1 MKTKDSKGSTVFIGD
16 KIKVLEIDRRIT
28 QYLPDD
34 EKEELESFIGNE
46 FVVEKI
52 NSDGSMLVTKKWS
65 APELGEVMGHEL
77 AIFPEGAL
85 MVGDRRKE

>member
-1 MKTKDSKGSTVFIGD
+1 MKTKDSKGNAVFVGD

-28 QYLPDD
+28 QNLPED

-46 FVVEKI
+46 LVVDKI
-52 NSDGSMLVTKKWS
+52 NSDGSMLVSKKWED
-65 APELGEVMGHEL
+65 PELGEVMGHEL

-85 MVGDRRKE
+85 LANDRRKQ